1 MKRAVM
7 FVCIVLFYCVL
18 PGIFYGLH
26 AQNKTGLDSIIYLAK
41 EKGTVY
47 SMLERVSDKSGY
59 LFIYDSKVV
68 DNGRSVKLKE
78 GARSIR
84 EAVGEII
91 GNEKALLRL
100 IGGHILIYER
110 AEQPSLAEVP
120 VSAGYFTLQ
129 GRLLDKYSGA
139 PIAYGTVG
147 VAANTIG
154 TITNQNGDFRL
165 RLHDSLNRSIIKIS
179 HLGYVAQ
186 DIDVSLLVGGSTVLS
201 LEPRVMEIPGVVVRV
216 ADPIKVLRQM
226 LDNRCLNYAHE
237 PVYLTTFYRE
247 GVQYKQKFQ
256 NLSEA
261 VFKVYKT
268 PLSNNMLGD
277 QVKLLKKSL
286 IANKGMRDTLM
297 AKISAG
303 IDACLQL
310 DFMKQLPDFLIPNE
324 SYDYPYVY
332 TSGKSTTIDER
343 LVNVVCFEQ
352 RRGIEHPLYK
362 GELYIDDQNGALLQA
377 NIEIHPQFVN
387 KAVDMLVVRQA
398 RILKTIPQ
406 KVTYTVTYKPW
417 NGKYYINHIR
427 GDLFFKV
434 KKRNQWLGSSSLHAW
449 FEMVTCRIETH
460 NVTRFQR
467 NERLPT
473 RTVFSETHFKDDPDF
488 WGEFNVIPWEQELS
502 KIIHEISAR
511 VEKLF

>member
-1 MKRAVM
+1 MKRT
-7 FVCIVLFYCVL
+7 VLFVHILLFCCVFT
-18 PGIFYGLH
+18 GISSDVY
-26 AQNKTGLDSIIYLAK
+26 AQTGLDSIIYLAK

-47 SMLERVSDKSGY
+47 SMLERVSNKSGY

-68 DNGRSVKLKE
+68 DNARPVKLKE
-78 GARSIR
+78 GSRSIR
-84 EAVGEII
+84 EAVYEII
-91 GNEKALLRL
+91 GNHKTLLRL
-100 IGGHILIYER
+100 VGGHILIYEQ
-110 AEQPSLAEVP
+110 AEKATVAEAP
-120 VSAGYFTLQ
+120 VSAGYFTLE

-139 PIAYGTVG
+139 PILYGTVG
-147 VAANTIG
+147 VVGNTIG

-165 RLHDSLNRSIIKIS
+165 RLHDSLSRSIIKIS
-179 HLGYVAQ
+179 HLGYVPQ
-186 DIDVSLLVGGSTVLS
+186 DIDVSLLIGGHTVLS
-201 LEPRVMEIPGVVVRV
+201 LEPRLIEIPQVVVRV
-216 ADPIKVLRQM
+216 ADPINVLRQM
-226 LDNRCLNYAHE
+226 LDNKDLNYAQE

-247 GVQYKQKFQ
+247 GVQYRQKFQ

-261 VFKVYKT
+261 VFKVYKA
-268 PLSNNMLGD
+268 PLSNNITGD

-286 IANKGMRDTLM
+286 IANKGIRDTVM

-310 DFMKQLPDFLIPNE
+310 DFMKQLPDFLIPDV
-324 SYDYPYVY
+324 SFDYPYVY
-332 TSGKSTTIDER
+332 TSGKSTTIDDR

-352 RRGIEHPLYK
+352 RKGIEYPLYK

-377 NIEIHPQFVN
+377 NIEINPQFIT
-387 KAVDMLVVRQA
+387 KAVDMLVVRKSRMLQ
-398 RILKTIPQ
+398 TIPQ

-434 KKRNQWLGSSSLHAW
+434 KKRHQWLGSSPLHAW
-449 FEMVTCRIETH
+449 FEMVTCRVETQ
-460 NVTRFQR
+460 NVIRFQR
-467 NERLPT
+467 SERLPT
-473 RTVFSETHFKDDPDF
+473 RTVFSETHFKDDPNF

>member
-1 MKRAVM
+1 MKRTVI
-7 FVCIVLFYCVL
+7 FVHILLLCCLFT
-18 PGIFYGLH
+18 GISRSLY
-26 AQNKTGLDSIIYLAK
+26 AQAGLDRIIYLAK
-41 EKGTVY
+41 ERGTVY
-47 SMLERVSDKSGY
+47 SMLERVSEKSGY

-68 DNGRSVKLKE
+68 DNAHSVKLKE
-78 GARSIR
+78 GSRSIR
-84 EAVGEII
+84 EAVYEII
-91 GNEKALLRL
+91 GNQRALLRL
-100 IGGHILIYER
+100 VGGHILIC
-110 AEQPSLAEVP
+110 EQTEQAMIAEVP
-120 VSAGYFTLQ
+120 TSTGYFTLQ
-129 GRLLDKYSGA
+129 GRLLDKYSGV

-147 VAANTIG
+147 VAGNTIG

-165 RLHDSLNRSIIKIS
+165 RLHDSLSRSIIRIF

-186 DIDVSLLVGGSTVLS
+186 DIDVSLLVGGPTVLS
-201 LEPRVMEIPGVVVRV
+201 LEPRVIEIPGVIVRV
-216 ADPIKVLRQM
+216 SNPIKVLRQM
-226 LDNRCLNYAHE
+226 LDNRDVNYAQE

-247 GVQYKQKFQ
+247 GVQYKQQFQ

-261 VFKVYKT
+261 VFKVYKA
-268 PLSNNMLGD
+268 PLSNNMVGD

-310 DFMKQLPDFLIPNE
+310 DFMKQLPDFLIPDE
-324 SYDYPYVY
+324 SSDYPYVY
-332 TSGKSTTIDER
+332 TSGKSTTIGDR

-352 RRGIEHPLYK
+352 KNGIEYPLYK

-377 NIEIHPQFVN
+377 NIEIHPQFIN

-434 KKRNQWLGSSSLHAW
+434 KKRHQWLGSSSLHAW
-449 FEMVTCRIETH
+449 FEMVTCRIETQ
-460 NVTRFQR
+460 NVIRFQR

-473 RTVFSETHFKDDPDF
+473 RTVFSETHFKDDPNF